1 MAAFGT
7 AVPAS
12 PNVGLWH
19 AIKPLL
25 RVVVFPLLAVLMVL
39 EPLVRFFLAGFALLF
54 IFITGFWA
62 LAAPPALHV
71 PLWGL
76 LGISIGCI
84 ALLVLYEWTLRA
96 LSV

>member
-1 MAAFGT
+1 MTASGPAAT
-7 AVPAS
+7 S
-12 PNVGLWH
+12 PRMVLIQ
-19 AIKPLL
+19 AMKPLL
-25 RVVVFPLLAVLMVL
+25 RVMALPLLAVLLVL

-54 IFITGFWA
+54 IFITAFWA

-76 LGISIGCI
+76 LGISVGCI
-84 ALLVLYEWTLRA
+84 ALLALYEWTCRA